1 MKKLFL
7 AATAAIAIAAAAP
20 ADAATLIFTITNIG
34 GEDRGDFSFTL
45 DTSRVPDLV
54 LTDSVRYTSGIQVS
68 YRDVPGAG
76 TGVATTGLSF
86 FTGRQQGGLSLG
98 ASGWLPIGTLRLLNT
113 ALITNASF
121 NTALPRGQNLPVF
134 RLGTFDVSTTAQNSG
149 PRPFDNYRI
158 TIAEVPEPAT
168 WAMMVIGFGA
178 AGYGLRRRRV
188 AYTLA

>member
-20 ADAATLIFTITNIG
+20 ADAATLIFTITNVG
-34 GEDRGDFSFTL
+34 GDDRGDFSFTL
-45 DTSRVPDLV
+45 DTTRAPDIV
-54 LTDSVRYTSGIQVS
+54 LSDSVRYTSGIQVT
-68 YRDVPGAG
+68 YRDVPGVGNG
-76 TGVATTGLSF
+76 TLSTGLTV
-86 FTGRQQGGLSLG
+86 FTSRQQGGLMLG
-98 ASGWLPIGTLRLLNT
+98 ALPFGNFRVINT
-113 ALITNASF
+113 TLITNTSF
-121 NTALPRGQNLPVF
+121 NSSLPRSQNLPVF
-134 RLGTFDVSTTAQNSG
+134 RLGTFDISTTAQNSG